1 MGGIVLNIGG
11 AACASDV
18 ICDFPL
24 KKMLAYHKA
33 KGAEGTILV
42 TQARPHAF

>member
-1 MGGIVLNIGG
+1 
-11 AACASDV
+11 
-18 ICDFPL
+18 
-24 KKMLAYHKA
+24 MLAYHKA